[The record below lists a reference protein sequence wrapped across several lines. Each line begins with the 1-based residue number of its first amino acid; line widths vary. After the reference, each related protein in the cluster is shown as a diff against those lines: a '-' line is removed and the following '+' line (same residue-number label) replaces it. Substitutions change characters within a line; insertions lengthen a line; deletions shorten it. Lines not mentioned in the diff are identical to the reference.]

1 MGGRRMDGTEG
12 AAAPGSGA
20 PDGTAIPH
28 HSLPALFLRFL
39 RFGALAWGG
48 PVAQIAM
55 LKKELVE
62 EERWVTVERF
72 HRALAVYQVLPGPE
86 AHELCVWFGMLARGR
101 PGAVVAGLGFMLP
114 GFLLMFGLSWAC
126 LAFGLRSPAVAAL
139 FLGLQAAVVALIV
152 RAVHRIGSHAIHG
165 PWLWAIGLAALEA
178 ELGGVHFAVTLAAAG
193 GIHALARDGR
203 GAPGVGVGALLVAGL
218 CAWMAGHGPAPAAT
232 AAAGAGGGGAGAAP
246 PALALLGYGLRSG
259 LLTFGGAYTAIPILR
274 HDAVVAG
281 GWMSNDQFLDG
292 IALGGVLPAPLI
304 IFSTFVGFVGGGAA
318 GAIAITAGVF
328 LPAFAFTLV
337 GHGFFERL
345 TADPRLRALLD
356 GVAAGVVGLIAAT
369 TIRLFRSGV
378 QDAGTFAL
386 FGGALLVLTLWTSR
400 AAIPVVVL
408 GAGLL
413 GMAAWS

>member
-1 MGGRRMDGTEG
+1 
-12 AAAPGSGA
+12 
-20 PDGTAIPH
+20 
-28 HSLPALFLRFL
+28 
-39 RFGALAWGG
+39 
-48 PVAQIAM
+48 
-55 LKKELVE
+55 
-62 EERWVTVERF
+62 
-72 HRALAVYQVLPGPE
+72 
-86 AHELCVWFGMLARGR
+86 
-101 PGAVVAGLGFMLP
+101 
-114 GFLLMFGLSWAC
+114 
-126 LAFGLRSPAVAAL
+126 
-139 FLGLQAAVVALIV
+139 
-152 RAVHRIGSHAIHG
+152 
-165 PWLWAIGLAALEA
+165 
-178 ELGGVHFAVTLAAAG
+178 
-193 GIHALARDGR
+193 
-203 GAPGVGVGALLVAGL
+203 
-218 CAWMAGHGPAPAAT
+218 
-232 AAAGAGGGGAGAAP
+232 
-246 PALALLGYGLRSG
+246 
-259 LLTFGGAYTAIPILR
+259 
-274 HDAVVAG
+274 
-281 GWMSNDQFLDG
+281 MSNDQFLDG

-304 IFSTFVGFVGGGAA
+304 IFSTFVGFVGGGAV